1 MSGTKGN
8 DLFKDFPVVSIEE
21 WEEKIKQDLKGVDYE
36 KKLVWKSPEGIS
48 VKPYYRSEHLEQLG
62 YLNSF
67 PGEFPYTR
75 GYSKYG
81 NKWDIR
87 EDILVKQPEEANH
100 KALRVLEK
108 GATALGFIVK
118 KDVVK
123 TPDDLETLLDG
134 IELEK
139 TGINFLSGTE
149 TPKIISLFAEII
161 KKRRIDPGK
170 VCGSVNHDPIG
181 YLTMNGKY
189 IIDKEPDF
197 DNAAGLIKNHGK
209 KLTAFRLI
217 GVNGIN
223 FCNAGASAVMELAFS
238 LATGNEYLSIFTGM
252 GLPVDLVAQNIQFNL
267 GSGSNYFMEIAKL
280 RAARML
286 WARIVQAWEP
296 KSEDS
301 LKTYI
306 HSETSDFNKT
316 IYDPYVNMLRTTTE
330 AMASAIGGTNSL
342 YVKSFDRSFKDP
354 SDFSERIARNTQII
368 LKNEAYFDKVTDP
381 SAGSYYIESL
391 TDSLASETWKLFQQI
406 EKAGGYIVAFE
417 NGFIQEQIEELC
429 RNRIMNLAQRKE
441 VLVGTNQF
449 VNTRES
455 AIENAGVEESNGSI
469 KLPDNLVAKPLK
481 KFRVA
486 EVFEELRM
494 NTKKYKGKTPEV
506 FLFTYGDKKMR
517 KARAA
522 FATNLFAIAGFNIV
536 DNTGFETTEEG
547 LNAVK
552 KKNPEIVV
560 LCSSDEEYPEIAD
573 TIYQSLS
580 GKTILVIAGYPKKS
594 IDNLKKT
601 GYKHFIHIKT
611 DVLDVLREFQRELKL
626 GVLKVN

>member
-8 DLFKDFPVVSIEE
+8 NLFKDFPAISIEA

-62 YLNSF
+62 YLDSR

-75 GYSKYG
+75 GFGKYG
-81 NKWDIR
+81 SKWDIR
-87 EDILVKQPEEANH
+87 EDILVKQPEKANL
-100 KALRVLEK
+100 KAIRVLEK

-118 KDVVK
+118 KGAVK
-123 TPDDLETLLDG
+123 TSGDLEKLLNG

-139 TGINFLSGTE
+139 SGINFLSGTE
-149 TPKIISLFAEII
+149 TPKLISLFAEII
-161 KKRRIDPGK
+161 EKRGINAGKITGSANYDP
-170 VCGSVNHDPIG
+170 VG
-181 YLTMNGKY
+181 YFTNNGKY
-189 IIDKEPDF
+189 ITNREQDIND
-197 DNAAGLIKNHGK
+197 ASVLIENWGK
-209 KLTAFRLI
+209 RFPLFRLI

-238 LATGNEYLSIFTGM
+238 LATGNEYLSILSGM

-280 RAARML
+280 RASRML

-330 AMASAIGGTNSL
+330 AMASVIGGTNSL
-342 YVKSFDRSFKDP
+342 YVKPFDRNFKDS

-368 LKNEAYFDKVTDP
+368 LKNEGYFDKVTDP

-391 TDSLASETWKLFQQI
+391 TDSLVSETWKLFQQI
-406 EKAGGYIVAFE
+406 EKDGGYIVALE

-429 RNRIMNLAQRKE
+429 RKRSMNLALRKE
-441 VLVGTNQF
+441 VLVGTNQY
-449 VNTRES
+449 VDALES
-455 AIENAGVEESNGSI
+455 ANKKNVTGESRTSI
-469 KLPDNLVAKPLK
+469 KPTDNLVTKPLK
-481 KFRVA
+481 KIRIA
-486 EVFEELRM
+486 EAFEELRM
-494 NTKKYKGKTPEV
+494 NTEKYKGKTPEV

-522 FATNLFAIAGFNIV
+522 FSTNLFAIAGFNIV
-536 DNTGFETTEEG
+536 DNIDFETVEEG
-547 LNAVK
+547 LNEVSK
-552 KKNPEIVV
+552 RNPEIVV

-580 GKTILVIAGYPKKS
+580 EKTILVIAGYPKKS

-611 DVLDVLREFQRELKL
+611 DVLDVLREFQHELRIGL
-626 GVLKVN
+626 

>member
-36 KKLVWKSPEGIS
+36 KKLVWKSPEDIS

-62 YLNSF
+62 YLNSH

-75 GYSKYG
+75 GYGKYG

-87 EDILVKQPEEANH
+87 EDILVKQPEEANR

-108 GATALGFIVK
+108 GATALGFIIK
-118 KDVVK
+118 KGAVK
-123 TPDDLETLLDG
+123 TSGDLEKLLDG
-134 IELEK
+134 IGLEK

-149 TPKIISLFAEII
+149 TPKLVSLFAEIVE
-161 KKRRIDPGK
+161 KRKTEAGK
-170 VCGSVNHDPIG
+170 VTGSANFDPFG
-181 YLTMNGKY
+181 YLTNNGKY
-189 IIDKEPDF
+189 ITNREQDIND
-197 DNAAGLIKNHGK
+197 AAGLIENYGK
-209 KLTAFRLI
+209 RFHSFRLI
-217 GVNGIN
+217 GVNGIS

-238 LATGNEYLSIFTGM
+238 LATGNEYLSVLTGM
-252 GLPVDLVAQNIQFNL
+252 GLPVDPVAQNIQFNL

-301 LKTYI
+301 LKTFI

-330 AMASAIGGTNSL
+330 AMASAIGGANSL
-342 YVKSFDRSFKDP
+342 YVKPFDRNFRDS

-391 TDSLASETWKLFQQI
+391 TDSLVSETWKLFQQI
-406 EKAGGYIVAFE
+406 EKDGGYIVALE

-429 RNRIMNLAQRKE
+429 RKRCMNLALRKE
-441 VLVGTNQF
+441 VLVGTNQY
-449 VNTRES
+449 VDTLES
-455 AIENAGVEESNGSI
+455 AIENVTVESSESI
-469 KLPDNLVAKPLK
+469 KPADNLVTKPLK
-481 KFRVA
+481 KIRVA
-486 EVFEELRM
+486 EAFEELRM
-494 NTKKYKGKTPEV
+494 NTGKYKGKTPEV

-517 KARAA
+517 KARAV

-536 DNTGFETTEEG
+536 DNIGFETVEEG
-547 LNAVK
+547 LNAVMK
-552 KKNPEIVV
+552 RNPEIVV

-580 GKTILVIAGYPKKS
+580 DKTILVIAGYPKKS
-594 IDNLKKT
+594 IDNLKET
-601 GYKHFIHIKT
+601 GYKYFIHIKT
-611 DVLDVLREFQRELKL
+611 DVLDVLRRFQHELRI
-626 GVLKVN
+626 V

>member
-36 KKLVWKSPEGIS
+36 KKLVWKSPEDIS
-48 VKPYYRSEHLEQLG
+48 VRPYYRSEHLEQLG
-62 YLNSF
+62 YLNSH

-81 NKWDIR
+81 NNWDIR
-87 EDILVKQPEEANH
+87 EDILVKQPEEANR

-108 GATALGFIVK
+108 GATALGFIIK
-118 KDVVK
+118 KGAVK
-123 TPDDLETLLDG
+123 TSGDLEKLLDG
-134 IELEK
+134 IDLEK

-149 TPKIISLFAEII
+149 TPKLVSLFAEIVE
-161 KKRRIDPGK
+161 KRKTEAGK
-170 VCGSVNHDPIG
+170 VTGSANFDPFG
-181 YLTMNGKY
+181 YLTNNGKY
-189 IIDKEPDF
+189 ITNREQDIND
-197 DNAAGLIKNHGK
+197 AAGLIENWGK
-209 KLTAFRLI
+209 RFHSFRLI
-217 GVNGIN
+217 GVNGIS

-238 LATGNEYLSIFTGM
+238 LATGNEYLSVLTGM
-252 GLPVDLVAQNIQFNL
+252 GLPVDPVAQNIQFNL

-301 LKTYI
+301 LKTFI

-330 AMASAIGGTNSL
+330 AMASAIGGANSL
-342 YVKSFDRSFKDP
+342 YVKPFDRNFRDS

-391 TDSLASETWKLFQQI
+391 TDSLVSETWKLFQQI
-406 EKAGGYIVAFE
+406 EKDGGYIVALE

-429 RNRIMNLAQRKE
+429 RKRCMNLALRKE
-441 VLVGTNQF
+441 VLVGTNQY
-449 VNTRES
+449 VNTLES
-455 AIENAGVEESNGSI
+455 AIENVTGESSESI
-469 KLPDNLVAKPLK
+469 IPADNLVTKPLK
-481 KFRVA
+481 KIRFA
-486 EVFEELRM
+486 EAFEELRM
-494 NTKKYKGKTPEV
+494 NTGKYKGKTPEV

-536 DNTGFETTEEG
+536 DNIGFETVEEG
-547 LNAVK
+547 LNAVMK
-552 KKNPEIVV
+552 RNPEIVV
-560 LCSSDEEYPEIAD
+560 LCSSDEEYPKIAD

-580 GKTILVIAGYPKKS
+580 DKTILVIAGYPKKS
-594 IDNLKKT
+594 IDNLKET
-601 GYKHFIHIKT
+601 GYKYFIHIKT
-611 DVLDVLREFQRELKL
+611 DVLDVLRRFQHELKI
-626 GVLKVN
+626 V